1 MPRRTLRKK
10 RGAGT
15 RRIRGGGL
23 FNGCFGKGCRGKNV
37 VEEPVDMVVK
47 PTQKLIE
54 ELYKLFNSADDEH
67 PPPFSRKEWYD
78 NLITI
83 SAETRHERRVPSS
96 ALRLRGVN
104 ILNRGS
110 INILNRGSKRN
121 NSANLTKNYG
131 VNAMVNKHAAKL
143 AASAVRLISN
153 SRMLKEEQ
161 TNARFEGGEPTLLAV
176 CKDIVMDETVEKI
189 NRYSDL
195 P

>member
-10 RGAGT
+10 RGAAT

-67 PPPFSRKEWYD
+67 PPPFSRKEWYN

-83 SAETRHERRVPSS
+83 SAETRHERRVPNS

-104 ILNRGS
+104 IS
-110 INILNRGSKRN
+110 NRGSKRN
-121 NSANLTKNYG
+121 NPANLTKNYG

-161 TNARFEGGEPTLLAV
+161 INADFEGGEPTLLAV